1 MNVAPQT
8 YKQLIVDGIQDLP
21 MDLLAEIVDFVY
33 FVRKRAT
40 TPDGF
45 AAEQYALL
53 LHQNLQQMSAAE
65 ANHLEAEFQDY
76 AQRHPRE

>member
-1 MNVAPQT
+1 MNVVPQT

-21 MDLLAEIVDFVY
+21 MDLLAEIADFVY

-40 TPDGF
+40 DPEQF

-53 LHQNLQQMSAAE
+53 LQQDLQQMSAAE

-76 AQRHPRE
+76 EQRYPHQ

>member
-1 MNVAPQT
+1 MSVAPQT

-21 MDLLAEIVDFVY
+21 TDLLAEIADFVY

-40 TPDGF
+40 APDVF

-53 LHQNLQQMSAAE
+53 LHQDLHQMSATE

-76 AQRHPRE
+76 EQQYPPE

>member
-1 MNVAPQT
+1 MNVAPQS

-40 TPDGF
+40 APDAF
-45 AAEQYALL
+45 AAEQYALML
-53 LHQNLQQMSAAE
+53 YQDLQHMSTAE

-76 AQRHPRE
+76 EQHYPRE